1 MGLRTR
7 LAWGFAVSSLVLLVM
22 LLATPGDK
30 WNTHRVLLGFCIKL
44 TLVIGA
50 LWLAWPDLVRIG
62 QRLPPKIVMMAAVSL
77 VAILIHARFGALL
90 MALTL
95 VYWGGWWLYQKIFT
109 IPKRPQRPQ
118 G

>member
-7 LAWGFAVSSLVLLVM
+7 LAWGFAVCSLVLLVM
-22 LLATPGDK
+22 LLATPLDQ
-30 WNTHRVLLGFCIKL
+30 WNTHRVLGFCIKL

-62 QRLPPKIVMMAAVSL
+62 QRLPPKIVIMAAVSL